1 MNSLIDDR
9 AIEEEEDDDDFDEED
24 GEARLR
30 TNGNKRRGDFE
41 DSSEEEDDDDEEAAA
56 EVAKGFIADEDEV
69 DDDIREERKRE
80 RRKRRREERERE
92 EEDLDDEDLEVI
104 GVKQTEETDEGPK
117 YKRLKR
123 GPREDRNGHAPA
135 GLDDMFRDEEEEE
148 DRYDRRVDRR
158 GGQDEFDD
166 FIEEDVFSDDEQQ
179 RRREDE
185 EVARP
190 TRRGMVPD
198 LGMADAAGLDEQ
210 ALEDFRAAFG
220 DGTDYDF
227 ALEKEDEAEE
237 DEAKRDKEL
246 DLKDVFE
253 PSQLAEKMLTD
264 EDNQI
269 RITDEPERH
278 QLARKPYRHII
289 LSEDEVREEAN
300 WISGLM
306 LPKRKLTSDLH
317 DPFKRAVAQV
327 LDFLV
332 REDYEVPFIFQN
344 RKDYL
349 IHAADRVVGRNAD
362 GTVETE
368 KDAKKLLHQNDLWEI
383 FDSDLKFRALMEK
396 RHALQA
402 TYDSLKEA
410 SVASDAVFESMLP
423 KAVTMEE
430 LQDMQD
436 YLYFQY
442 ASQLKD
448 LALTSNGEANGV
460 SMSRKKAATSTIY
473 EEIRNGKAYS
483 VVRAFGIT
491 ADAFARNAAK
501 QAPRTFAEDP
511 TESPEDLADTLIDKE
526 FPTGVQVLK
535 AAKSMFVEELVTNP
549 RLRGVVRENLYVSG
563 VIDCYRTEKGMRKID
578 ELHPYYEF
586 KYLRNQEFPSIAR
599 HPEMYLRMLKAE
611 EEGLIEVKVR
621 LQNFDSL
628 KKQLYKHIETD
639 NYSNVADSWN
649 QTRREVVTAALEKV
663 ITIMGRAVKEN
674 LRTACEG
681 DIMADIREEFTR
693 QLDQAPYTPKGMKK
707 GTIPRVLALSNG
719 DGVVGRD
726 TIYWAYVAED
736 GRVLENGKFV
746 ELAPGD
752 REKGYPDGKDVD
764 AFLDLVK
771 RREPDVIGISGYS
784 PETKKLHA
792 HISTLVEEKDLRG
805 GVYQDQDDDRDVSDR
820 LEVVIVHDEIARL
833 YQSSDRA
840 KLDHPSFAPLTHYC
854 VALAK
859 YMQDPLKEYAALSKD
874 VTSLSFSPAQH
885 LLPEDKVLKTLETV
899 LVDFVNMVGIDLNE
913 AVSDT
918 ALAALLPYVAGLGP
932 RKASH
937 LLKVINLNGG
947 VVNTREELLGVNQ
960 AYAAVGVKVWNNCA
974 GTLFLEY
981 DKSEPESEYLD
992 NTRIHPEDYD
1002 IARKMAAD
1010 ALELDEEDIKV
1021 ETDEYGRGAIVRKL
1035 IDEDAQDR
1043 VNDLVLEEYAEQ
1055 LERNLNQRK
1064 RATLENIRAEFIEP
1078 YEELRQPFMTT
1089 LSSDEIFTMFTG
1101 ETKYSL
1107 EKGMN
1112 VPLQIKKISDLSV
1125 EGKLDC
1131 GVEAFVLQ
1139 NEVTDR
1145 YEVSAKQLFAVHQT
1159 VQAHIV
1165 SLDRKNLTATVSL
1178 RGEYTNRAYKKFRPE
1193 DRNYEEWDGRLESAD
1208 KKILEEKNEAG
1219 GRAARVIKHPL
1230 FRAFN
1235 SAQAEEFL
1243 GSQNRG
1249 DVVIRPSSKGTDHL
1263 AVTWKV
1269 SDGLFQ
1275 HIDVL
1280 ELDKE
1285 NEFSLGKTLR
1295 IGGKYTYSD
1304 LDELIALHVKP
1315 MARKVDEMTGHEKF
1329 LDKTKT
1335 GTGESCRLVF
1345 PTWWLTSTDEWLTTY
1360 TNANTKRAMYMFC
1373 FNRER
1378 PGYFHLC
1385 FKAGQG
1391 AKLIDWQVKV
1401 IPYAAPS
1408 KSIDQLV
1415 LTTINRQGYE
1425 LMKQPYPNM
1434 RDLQYVPPFNRSSTL
1449 CFMLQASCLD
1459 NANRSCRN
1467 GFKLL
1472 YANMNNSAMA
1482 MRGRR

>member
-1 MNSLIDDR
+1 MNALIDDR
-9 AIEEEEDDDDFDEED
+9 AIEDEEDDDDFDEE
-24 GEARLR
+24 GEPRQR
-30 TNGNKRRGDFE
+30 TNGNKRGGDFD

-56 EVAKGFIADEDEV
+56 EVAKGFIADDEEV
-69 DDDIREERKRE
+69 DDDIREERRRE
-80 RRKRRREERERE
+80 RKKRRREERERE
-92 EEDLDDEDLEVI
+92 EEGLDEEDLELI
-104 GVKQTEETDEGPK
+104 GIKKPTEEGDDGPK
-117 YKRLKR
+117 FKRLKR
-123 GPREDRNGHAPA
+123 GPREDRNGHTPA
-135 GLDDMFRDEEEEE
+135 GLDDMFRDEEEDE
-148 DRYDRRVDRR
+148 DRVDRRLDRR

-190 TRRGMVPD
+190 TRRGMIPD

-253 PSQLAEKMLTD
+253 PSQLAERMLTD

-278 QLARKPYRHII
+278 QLARKPYRHIT

-300 WISGLM
+300 WISDLM
-306 LPKRKLTSDLH
+306 LPKRKLSSDLH
-317 DPFKRAVAQV
+317 EPFKRAVAQV

-349 IHAADRVVGRNAD
+349 IHAADRVIGRNPD

-368 KDAKKLLHQNDLWEI
+368 KDATKLLHQNDLWDI
-383 FDSDLKFRALMEK
+383 FDFDLKFRALMEK

-402 TYDSLKEA
+402 TYNSLKEA
-410 SVASDAVFESMLP
+410 SNSSDPIFESVLP

-448 LALTSNGEANGV
+448 LALTSNGETNGMG
-460 SMSRKKAATSTIY
+460 MSRKKAVTSTIY
-473 EEIRNGKAYS
+473 EQIRNGKTYS
-483 VVRAFGIT
+483 LVRAFGIT

-501 QAPRTFAEDP
+501 QGTRTFAEDP
-511 TESPEDLADTLIDKE
+511 TENPEDLADSLIDEE
-526 FPTGVQVLK
+526 FPTGVKVLK
-535 AAKSMFVEELVTNP
+535 AGKSMFVEELVTNP
-549 RLRGVVRENLYVSG
+549 RLRGVVRDNVYASG

-586 KYLRNQEFPSIAR
+586 KYLRNQEFRSIAR
-599 HPEMYLRMLKAE
+599 QPEMYLRMLKAE
-611 EEGLIEVKVR
+611 EEGLVEVKVR
-621 LQNFDSL
+621 LQNLEQL

-639 NYSNVADSWN
+639 NYSTVADSWN
-649 QTRREVVTAALEKV
+649 QIRREVVATALEKI

-674 LRTACEG
+674 LRNACESTVLT
-681 DIMADIREEFTR
+681 DIREEFTR

-719 DGVVGRD
+719 AGIPGRD
-726 TIYWAYVAED
+726 AICWAYVAED
-736 GRVLENGKFV
+736 GRVLENGKFI

-752 REKGYPDGKDVD
+752 REKGYPDGKDVE
-764 AFLDLVK
+764 AFVDLVR
-771 RREPDVIGISGYS
+771 RREPDVIGISGFS

-792 HISTLVEEKDLRG
+792 HLTTLVEEKDLRG
-805 GVYQDQDDDRDVSDR
+805 ATYQDPDDDRDVSDR

-833 YQSSDRA
+833 YQSSERA
-840 KLDHPSFAPLTHYC
+840 KLDHPSFPPLTHYC

-859 YMQDPLKEYAALSKD
+859 YMQDPLKEYAALDKD

-913 AVSDT
+913 AVTDT

-932 RKASH
+932 RKASY

-947 VVNTREELLGVNQ
+947 MVNTREDLLGVNQ
-960 AYAAVGVKVWNNCA
+960 AYTAVGVKVWNNCA

-981 DKSEPESEYLD
+981 DKATPESEYLD

-1064 RATLENIRAEFIEP
+1064 RATLENIRAELIEP

-1112 VPLQIKKISDLSV
+1112 VPMSIKKISDLSV

-1131 GVEAFVLQ
+1131 GVDAFVLQ

-1145 YEVSAKQLFAVHQT
+1145 YDVSPKQLFAIHQT
-1159 VQAHIV
+1159 VQAHII

-1178 RGEYTNRAYKKFRPE
+1178 RSEYTNRKYKKYHRD
-1193 DRNYEEWDGRLESAD
+1193 DRNYDEWDDRAETAD
-1208 KKILEEKNEAG
+1208 QKLLEEKNEAS

-1230 FRAFN
+1230 FRPFN
-1235 SAQAEEFL
+1235 SKQAEEYL

-1269 SDGLFQ
+1269 SDGIFQ

-1304 LDELIALHVKP
+1304 LDELIALHVKA

-1329 LDKTKT
+1329 LDKSKAGVGKHDTLCAFLLQ
-1335 GTGESCRLVF
+1335 S
-1345 PTWWLTSTDEWLTTY
+1345 LTSTDEWLTTY
-1360 TNANTKRAMYMFC
+1360 TNANTKRSMYMFC

-1378 PGYFHLC
+1378 PGSFHLC
-1385 FKAGQG
+1385 FKAGQK
-1391 AKLIDWQVKV
+1391 AKLQDWQVRV
-1401 IPYAAPS
+1401 IP
-1408 KSIDQLV
+1408 
-1415 LTTINRQGYE
+1415 
-1425 LMKQPYPNM
+1425 
-1434 RDLQYVPPFNRSSTL
+1434 
-1449 CFMLQASCLD
+1449 
-1459 NANRSCRN
+1459 
-1467 GFKLL
+1467 
-1472 YANMNNSAMA
+1472 
-1482 MRGRR
+1482 